1 MGKEVNGECGT
12 HSPSKVV
19 DVKTCLDKVRL
30 SCEGFVFRGGGGSRG
45 HGLFALCVALAI
57 LKFTL

>member
-19 DVKTCLDKVRL
+19 DMKTCLDKVQL
-30 SCEGFVFRGGGGSRG
+30 SCEGFVFRGEGTVGVMAC
-45 HGLFALCVALAI
+45 LLCV
-57 LKFTL
+57 